1 MEKKGNILTQ
11 MAIISDLL
19 ENVNMVSENVRVVFD
34 IKDKEY
40 NRVLDYFMKSAK
52 IKLDKSS
59 DTFNVE
65 IGKVSFVFS
74 KSNA

>member
-19 ENVNMVSENVRVVFD
+19 ENVNMVPDTIRVVFD
-34 IKDKEY
+34 VQDKEY
-40 NRVLDYFMKSAK
+40 NRLLDYFMKSAK

-65 IGKVSFVFS
+65 IGKASFIFS
-74 KSNA
+74 KSSA